1 MPIYEY
7 YSPDTHKIYKFYAT
21 SISQKDEIPKCPDG
35 DQHRMERSL
44 SAFAITGKTR
54 KSKKEGEKPLS
65 INDDDIDMSDPR
77 VQSLMKDMEKTVE
90 GMDPDNPD
98 PRAMG
103 SLLRKMGDTMGEKFD
118 DQMEEVVRKL
128 EEGTDPDSLE
138 QDLDGVLGDDGAGDP
153 YGDPM
158 GMGGMGGMGPGMGG
172 PPDPNA
178 PKEEKEP
185 RGFDIRGESRHMLRM
200 MRPPVRD
207 PKLYTYD

>member
-21 SISQKDEIPKCPDG
+21 SISQKDLIPKCPDG
-35 DQHRMERSL
+35 ENHRMQRTL

-54 KSKKEGEKPLS
+54 KSKKEGEEPLS
-65 INDDDIDMSDPR
+65 MQDDDINMEDPR
-77 VQSLMKDMEKTVE
+77 VQAMMKEMERTVD

-98 PRAMG
+98 PRVMG

-128 EEGTDPDSLE
+128 EEGHDPDTLE
-138 QDLDGVLGDDGAGDP
+138 GGLDGILGEDAGGDP
-153 YGDPM
+153 YADPM
-158 GMGGMGGMGPGMGG
+158 GMGGMAGLGAEMGP
-172 PPDPNA
+172 PPPNA
-178 PKEEKEP
+178 PKKEKEP
-185 RGFDIRGESRHMLRM
+185 RGFDIRGESKRLLRR

-207 PKLYTYD
+207 PKLYQYE

>member
-21 SISQKDEIPKCPDG
+21 SISQKDVIPKCPDG

-65 INDDDIDMSDPR
+65 MDDDDIDMTDPR
-77 VQSLMKDMEKTVE
+77 VQSLMKEMERTVD

-98 PRAMG
+98 PRVMG

-128 EEGTDPDSLE
+128 EEGADPDSLE
-138 QDLDGVLGDDGAGDP
+138 GDLDGVLGEDGGDP

-158 GMGGMGGMGPGMGG
+158 GMAGMGGMGPGMG

-185 RGFDIRGESRHMLRM
+185 RGFDIRGESKRLLRM

-207 PKLYTYD
+207 PQLYTYE

>member
-21 SISQKDEIPKCPDG
+21 SIAQKDTIPKCPDG
-35 DQHRMERSL
+35 DQHRMQRTL

-54 KSKKEGEKPLS
+54 KSKKEGEEPLS
-65 INDDDIDMSDPR
+65 IQDEDINMEDPR
-77 VQSLMKDMEKTVE
+77 VQAMMKEMERTVD
-90 GMDPDNPD
+90 GMDPENPD
-98 PRAMG
+98 PRVMG

-128 EEGTDPDSLE
+128 EEGHDPDTLE
-138 QDLDGVLGDDGAGDP
+138 SDLDGILGDEGGGDP

-158 GMGGMGGMGPGMGG
+158 GMGGMAGLGAEMG

-178 PKEEKEP
+178 LKPEKEP
-185 RGFDIRGESRHMLRM
+185 RGFDIRGESKRLLRR

-207 PKLYTYD
+207 PKLYQYD